1 MKKLGLCVRYDCN
14 NFGSMLQI
22 FATQEAIKEC
32 NWQCEII
39 RYDKKNLKFIVQ
51 NLSRVFN
58 PYFMRGKIMEV
69 MKRLSLKKHREIDEG
84 NKRRLALFQSYRR
97 QYLGPYSRILKG
109 YSNLMAGAE
118 EYDAVMVG
126 SDQLWTPAGIKTK
139 FYNLL
144 FVPDRIKKISLAT
157 SFAVTKVPANQ
168 VEMTKE
174 YLSRIDYLSV
184 RESSGAKIIKE
195 LIGRDALIAVD
206 PTLLFTQEEWE
217 NFFPTKKII
226 NEPYIF
232 AYFLGTTVDHRKAVE
247 IMAKKT
253 DCKIITC
260 PHMDEFVE
268 YDLKFGDEQKF
279 DVDPI
284 CFLNLIRGAEYI
296 CTDSFHGSIFSILN
310 HKKFVTFNR
319 YSDEIRKGKNTR
331 IDSLLG
337 QLGLDDRRCIDHYD
351 QLTDIARKEIDYVEV
366 DKKLS
371 NLRNASKAFINIA
384 LNGD

>member
-32 NWQCEII
+32 NWQYEII

-144 FVPDRIKKISLAT
+144 FVPDRIKK
-157 SFAVTKVPANQ
+157 
-168 VEMTKE
+168 
-174 YLSRIDYLSV
+174 
-184 RESSGAKIIKE
+184 
-195 LIGRDALIAVD
+195 
-206 PTLLFTQEEWE
+206 
-217 NFFPTKKII
+217 
-226 NEPYIF
+226 
-232 AYFLGTTVDHRKAVE
+232 
-247 IMAKKT
+247 
-253 DCKIITC
+253 
-260 PHMDEFVE
+260 
-268 YDLKFGDEQKF
+268 
-279 DVDPI
+279 
-284 CFLNLIRGAEYI
+284 
-296 CTDSFHGSIFSILN
+296 FH
-310 HKKFVTFNR
+310 
-319 YSDEIRKGKNTR
+319 
-331 IDSLLG
+331 
-337 QLGLDDRRCIDHYD
+337 
-351 QLTDIARKEIDYVEV
+351 
-366 DKKLS
+366 
-371 NLRNASKAFINIA
+371 
-384 LNGD
+384 